1 MQYPEP
7 IAKLI
12 DSYSKLPGIGA
23 KTASRLAFYT
33 LAMDEEDVKN
43 FSSALSNAKDSIT
56 FCEICGN
63 ITSKDENLCFIC
75 RDESRDRSVVLV
87 LQNPKDVMAMEQTQ
101 EYHGLY
107 HVLNGVISPS
117 AGTGPEDI
125 NLPALIRRLSK
136 DDEIK
141 EVIVGTNANTD
152 GEATAMYIARLVKP
166 ANIKVT
172 RLASGLAVGSDID
185 YADQLTLI
193 KSIEGR
199 NEL

>member
-23 KTASRLAFYT
+23 KTASRLAFFT
-33 LAMDEEDVKN
+33 LNMDQEDVLN
-43 FSSALSNAKDSIT
+43 FAKALDEVKDSIT
-56 FCEICGN
+56 FCDICGN
-63 ITSKDENLCFIC
+63 ITSKDENPCAIC
-75 RDESRDRSVVLV
+75 TDPSRDRSTVLV

-101 EYHGLY
+101 EYRGLY

-125 NLPALIRRLSK
+125 NLPSLIRRLSK

>member
-12 DSYSKLPGIGA
+12 DSYSKLPGVGA

-33 LAMDEEDVKN
+33 LTMDPEDVKN
-43 FSSALSNAKDSIT
+43 FAESLSTVKDSIT

-63 ITSKDENLCFIC
+63 ITSKDENPCAIC
-75 RDESRDRSVVLV
+75 MDSSRDRSTVLV
-87 LQNPKDVMAMEQTQ
+87 LQNPKDVMVMEQTQ

>member
-33 LAMDEEDVKN
+33 LSMDQEDVQN
-43 FSSALSNAKDSIT
+43 FSKALSSAKESIT

-63 ITSKDENLCFIC
+63 ITSRDENPCSIC
-75 RDESRDRSVVLV
+75 TDPSRDRSTVLV

-107 HVLNGVISPS
+107 HVLNGVISPA

-125 NLPALIRRLSK
+125 NLPSLIRRLSK